1 MHGKRGFDAGRGQRQ
16 IAIDRAR
23 RFAVEWILM
32 LRFSLSMPEHELR
45 ETILECGRICY
56 ERRLV
61 TSNDGNISLR
71 IDDRRALITA
81 AGVCKGRMSAS
92 DLVLI
97 DLDGKVLQADAGMR
111 PSSEM
116 PMHLEVYR
124 GRPSAR
130 AVIHAHPVC
139 ATALTVAGLE
149 FPDDV
154 LPESILALGEVPVT
168 PYATPSSEADAEAIR
183 PLIRDHEAILL
194 RQHGTLTV
202 GADLEEALL
211 RLERVEHVAE
221 VFWRARMLG
230 RARRLSPAA
239 RELLVRIREHG
250 LRA

>member
-1 MHGKRGFDAGRGQRQ
+1 MSEA
-16 IAIDRAR
+16 
-23 RFAVEWILM
+23 
-32 LRFSLSMPEHELR
+32 ELR
-45 ETILECGRICY
+45 EAVVECGRICY

-61 TSNDGNISLR
+61 TSNDGNMSVRL
-71 IDDRRALITA
+71 DDGRALITA
-81 AGVCKGRMSAS
+81 AGVCKGRMTAT

-97 DLDGKVLQADAGMR
+97 DLEGKVLHADGGMR

-124 GRPSAR
+124 NRPSAR

-168 PYATPSSEADAEAIR
+168 AYATPSSEEDAEAIR
-183 PLIRDHEAILL
+183 PLIRDHAAILL

-221 VFWRARMLG
+221 VFWRAQMLG
-230 RARRLSPAA
+230 KVNRLTPAA
-239 RELLVRIREHG
+239 RELLAGIRENG
-250 LRA
+250 PRE